1 MIGTF
6 ENSKL
11 INKMNAS
18 IDIDLLAHLG
28 DFKNVDL
35 LQRGKY
41 CIQVGLYYGD
51 QRIKIIP
58 VGIFSAPSS
67 TNSFVGDQRVSV
79 GTFMKFSCVIIL
91 LR

>member
-1 MIGTF
+1 
-6 ENSKL
+6 
-11 INKMNAS
+11 MNAS

-51 QRIKIIP
+51 QKIKIIP

-79 GTFMKFSCVIIL
+79 GQLVLFSIINIL
-91 LR
+91 KII